1 MQNKLR
7 RILQKQDGIAI
18 LIVLCLGALL
28 LALAAAL
35 GYAASVLTANA
46 NSQLR
51 EQEAYQLAVSF
62 SDVLEGELQ
71 NEGSEFAK
79 FINGTYMVL
88 ESYGT
93 NIYTQESGKTVL
105 EIKGGNKNDANEN
118 DANENDANENDANKL
133 QGGADTLTI
142 TLQRRPGEKAE
153 DLAMDVPYI
162 DMTDLKNQLNTLKA
176 PDYKIEDLQLDITV
190 TAEKS
195 GAAYAYTV
203 TYDRSAHYDEMYFTI
218 DSQTVRYKWVE
229 NTTKFKNP
237 SVKEPFDLDDGVK
250 HTLTVH
256 FNTSKAPSAVSYVR
270 GVRAAQGGTP

>member
-35 GYAASVLTANA
+35 GYAASVLSANA

-62 SDVLEGELQ
+62 SDVLQGELQ
-71 NEGSEFAK
+71 DETSEFAG
-79 FINGTYMVL
+79 FINRTYMIS
-88 ESYGT
+88 EAYGT

-105 EIKGGNKNDANEN
+105 TTDDTK
-118 DANENDANENDANKL
+118 KL
-133 QGGADTLTI
+133 QGGADTLTV

-153 DLAMDVPYI
+153 DLTMDVPYR
-162 DMTDLKNQLNTLKA
+162 DMEDLKNQLNTLTA
-176 PDYKIEDLQLDITV
+176 ADHKIEDLQLDITV

-203 TYDRSAHYDEMYFTI
+203 TYDRSAHYDNVYFTI
-218 DSQTVRYKWVE
+218 DEKPARYNWVKDTTTFQNQNTSETITFNDE
-229 NTTKFKNP
+229 N
-237 SVKEPFDLDDGVK
+237 K

-256 FNTSKAPSAVSYVR
+256 FDTSKAPTAVSYVR

>member
-1 MQNKLR
+1 MIRRKGKCPMQNKLR

-71 NEGSEFAK
+71 DEGSDFAK
-79 FINGTYMVL
+79 FINGTYMFS
-88 ESYGT
+88 EAYGI

-105 EIKGGNKNDANEN
+105 TTDNANQ
-118 DANENDANENDANKL
+118 L
-133 QGGADTLTI
+133 QDGADKLTV

-153 DLAMDVPYI
+153 DLAMDVLYS
-162 DMTDLKNQLNTLKA
+162 DMTDLKNQLNTLHA
-176 PDYKIEDLQLDITV
+176 ADYKIEDLQLDITV

-203 TYDRSAHYDEMYFTI
+203 TYDRSAHYSGVYFTI
-218 DSQTVRYKWVE
+218 DSQTARYDWVKE
-229 NTTKFKNP
+229 TTKFRNQNVNETVDF
-237 SVKEPFDLDDGVK
+237 SDETT

-256 FNTSKAPSAVSYVR
+256 FDTSAAPTAVSYVR

>member
-71 NEGSEFAK
+71 NKDSDFAK
-79 FINGTYMVL
+79 FINGTYMVS
-88 ESYGT
+88 EAYGT

-105 EIKGGNKNDANEN
+105 TTNNANQ
-118 DANENDANENDANKL
+118 L

-153 DLAMDVPYI
+153 DLAMDVTYS
-162 DMTDLKNQLNTLKA
+162 DMTDLKNQLNTLHA
-176 PDYKIEDLQLDITV
+176 ADYKIEDLQLDITV

-203 TYDRSAHYDEMYFTI
+203 TYDRSAHYDGVYFTI
-218 DSQTVRYKWVE
+218 DGSTARYGWEK
-229 NTTKFKNP
+229 NTTTFKNQNT
-237 SVKEPFDLDDGVK
+237 SEKINFDGEAT

-256 FNTSKAPSAVSYVR
+256 FDTSAAPTAVSYVR

>member
-62 SDVLEGELQ
+62 SEVLERELQ
-71 NEGSEFAK
+71 DKDSDFAK
-79 FINGTYMVL
+79 FINGTYMVS
-88 ESYGT
+88 EAYGI

-105 EIKGGNKNDANEN
+105 TTNNANQ
-118 DANENDANENDANKL
+118 L
-133 QGGADTLTI
+133 QDGADKLTV

-153 DLAMDVPYI
+153 DLAMDVPYNNNN
-162 DMTDLKNQLNTLKA
+162 MEDLKNQLTTLHA
-176 PDYKIEDLQLDITV
+176 ADYKIEDLQLDITV

-203 TYDRSAHYDEMYFTI
+203 TYDRSAHYDRIYFTI
-218 DSQTVRYKWVE
+218 DEKPARYDWEK
-229 NTTKFKNP
+229 NTTTFKNQNT
-237 SVKEPFDLDDGVK
+237 SEKINFDGEAT

-256 FNTSKAPSAVSYVR
+256 FDTSAAPTAVSYVR

>member
-1 MQNKLR
+1 MIRRKGKCPMQNKLR

-62 SDVLEGELQ
+62 SEVLEGELQ
-71 NEGSEFAK
+71 DEGSDFAK
-79 FINGTYMVL
+79 FINGTYMVS
-88 ESYGT
+88 EAYGI

-105 EIKGGNKNDANEN
+105 TTNNANQ
-118 DANENDANENDANKL
+118 L
-133 QGGADTLTI
+133 QDGADKLTV

-153 DLAMDVPYI
+153 DLAMDVRYS
-162 DMTDLKNQLNTLKA
+162 DMTDLRNQLTTLHA
-176 PDYKIEDLQLDITV
+176 ADYKIEDLQLDITV

-203 TYDRSAHYDEMYFTI
+203 TYDRSAHYDRIYFTI
-218 DSQTVRYKWVE
+218 DGQTARYDWVTD
-229 NTTKFKNP
+229 TTKFKKDRVDEWVDF
-237 SVKEPFDLDDGVK
+237 SDGK
-250 HTLTVH
+250 NHTLTVH
-256 FNTSKAPSAVSYVR
+256 FDTSAAPTAVSYVR

>member
-1 MQNKLR
+1 MIRRKGKCPMQNKLR

-62 SDVLEGELQ
+62 SEVLEGELQ
-71 NEGSEFAK
+71 NEGSDFAK
-79 FINGTYMVL
+79 FINGTYMFS
-88 ESYGT
+88 EAYGI

-105 EIKGGNKNDANEN
+105 TTDNANQ
-118 DANENDANENDANKL
+118 L
-133 QGGADTLTI
+133 QGGADTLTV

-153 DLAMDVPYI
+153 DLAMDVTYSG
-162 DMTDLKNQLNTLKA
+162 MEDLKNQLNTLHA
-176 PDYKIEDLQLDITV
+176 ADYKIEDLQLDITV

-203 TYDRSAHYDEMYFTI
+203 TYDRSAHYSGVYFTI
-218 DSQTVRYKWVE
+218 DEKPARYDWEKDTTTFKKQNTSETITFNDE
-229 NTTKFKNP
+229 N
-237 SVKEPFDLDDGVK
+237 K

-256 FNTSKAPSAVSYVR
+256 FDTSKQPGTVSYVR